1 MNFSIPN
8 YLKNIKTIKLLLNH
22 QKVSFNI
29 ITYIYQFIKNNYSY
43 FQNQFSIKTNNIQ
56 INQ

>member
-1 MNFSIPN
+1 MKFSISGNLITSKLSN
-8 YLKNIKTIKLLLNH
+8 YYQIS
-22 QKVSFNI
+22 QVSFFNI
-29 ITYIYQFIKNNYSY
+29 ITTYIYQKQLSLY